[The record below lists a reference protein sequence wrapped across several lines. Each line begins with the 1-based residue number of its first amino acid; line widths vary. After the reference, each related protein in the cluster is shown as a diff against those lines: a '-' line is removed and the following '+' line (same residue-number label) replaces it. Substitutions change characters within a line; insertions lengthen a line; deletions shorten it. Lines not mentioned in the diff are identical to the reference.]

1 MIALAYRDL
10 RQYKGRLGSRSL
22 GALQAGAS
30 RTDHV
35 DVRSKF
41 CDKEQ
46 SRASNIIVSPLS
58 NLPSSPIICAVNAHA
73 TSCRISPSSTPS
85 SAWLS
90 RNCTSPGDFSRSTT
104 LSTFESTFRVD
115 SDIVSILAHSST
127 RPIHPPHSNLR
138 QSPNTSSI
146 ASSHHHVVR

>member
-10 RQYKGRLGSRSL
+10 RQYKERLGSRSV

-30 RTDHV
+30 RTDH
-35 DVRSKF
+35 VRSKF

-58 NLPSSPIICAVNAHA
+58 NLPSSPIFCAVNAHA

-90 RNCTSPGDFSRSTT
+90 RNCTSLGDFSRSTT

-127 RPIHPPHSNLR
+127 RPIHPPHSYLR